1 MNKGGF
7 SIIFKVVPVV
17 LLLLAG
23 VGCTSDISRSQDEI
37 SKKKQTQLSPQ
48 ENGRALLQAFL
59 DNNSRVFVSDLPD
72 ELQKQFG
79 EKEFIGAR
87 KSIIETLGEPVSF
100 SYLSTLENPAFI
112 ISLWKVRFSRKNNE
126 GETISHE
133 AVFRVISGEGK
144 EKFQV
149 VSFNFL

>member
-1 MNKGGF
+1 MNKGGV
-7 SIIFKVVPVV
+7 SIIFKVIPVV

-23 VGCTSDISRSQDEI
+23 VGCTSDTIRSQNEI
-37 SKKKQTQLSPQ
+37 SEKEQAQLPPQ
-48 ENGRALLQAFL
+48 ENGRVLLQAFL
-59 DNNSRVFVSDLPD
+59 DNNSRVFIGELPD

-100 SYLSTLENPAFI
+100 SYLSTLENPVFI

-133 AVFRVISGEGK
+133 ALFRVISGAGK

-149 VSFNFL
+149 VSFNFF